1 MMTDITKIQE
11 KLRVLADFNP
21 TEMPYVT
28 AYVDLSPELDAGTRP
43 FGGGSDDA
51 PLKSWR
57 RTEEADL
64 GHVRPGIRLLRDLL
78 REKEDLFEVRG
89 PERES
94 FDKDRDR
101 ILEFLEDSEFDN
113 SSRSIV
119 IFACAGE
126 GIWEVLELAVPIPT
140 QASIDRTPLLYP
152 LARALDAYE
161 RFALCIADSQSARVY
176 TVAMGRLDSEE
187 SVGGPTINYKMTG
200 GLSQRRIQQRIEN
213 AVSDHVRDVAN
224 RLEELVFQEDI
235 PRIVLGGDE
244 IMLTEFKNHLS
255 DRAWDRVVTVERLDI
270 RLPQD
275 EAVSR
280 AMEAVQNAERL
291 EARDLARQARDNSL
305 AGGLGAFGEKP
316 VRHAL
321 DQGAVDILLM
331 DPTFSNRE
339 TRDELA
345 TTAISMGGRI
355 EFVEES
361 EDLKRMH
368 GIAALLRWNPDTLPH
383 LPSLKAEVEKRP
395 ATPEEALAQS

>member
-1 MMTDITKIQE
+1 MTSETTNIQE
-11 KLRVLADFNP
+11 KLRKLADLEP
-21 TEMPYVT
+21 TDMPYVT

-78 REKEDLFEVRG
+78 REKEELFEVRG

-94 FDKDRDR
+94 FDKDRAR
-101 ILEFLEDSEFDN
+101 IVKFLEDSDFDN
-113 SSRSIV
+113 ASQGV
-119 IFACAGE
+119 AIFACAGE
-126 GIWEVLELAVPIPT
+126 GIWEVVELAVPVPT
-140 QASIDRTPLLYP
+140 QASVDRTPLLYP
-152 LARALDAYE
+152 LARALDEYE

-176 TVAMGRLDSEE
+176 TVALGRLDSEE
-187 SVGGPTINYKMTG
+187 VVDGPTINYKMTG

-213 AVSDHVRDVAN
+213 AVSDHVRDVAV

-255 DRAWDRVVTVERLDI
+255 DRAWERVVTVERLDI

-275 EAVSR
+275 EAISR

-291 EARDLARQARDNSL
+291 EARDLARQARDSAL
-305 AGGLGAFGEKP
+305 AGSLGAFGEKP

-321 DQGAVDILLM
+321 KKGAVDVLLM
-331 DPTFSNRE
+331 DPTFSTME

-345 TTAISMGGRI
+345 TIALSMGGRI

-383 LPSLKAEVEKRP
+383 LPSLKAEVEMRSE
-395 ATPEEALAQS
+395 TPEEALSRS